1 MNQRSITLAFL
12 LIATSYSAYGFQQH
26 RGGTLRPEV
35 VSTALDHR
43 PIRLRIGRHDNRID
57 FAAQLMTPNLSPSI
71 LPSSWKSS
79 LSKGSKTALGAT
91 TATTAAFTAATAA
104 FQSSAVQKILEL
116 AAITGIGYTLRSK
129 LEPKGI
135 TALLLN
141 ALVPSIIVSSLSGLS
156 VSAESLGCVVASG
169 VALAVA
175 QLIGSELASRFVI
188 PKNRGDDESEI
199 EILRRT
205 ASIQLSSMAP
215 GLSVLSF
222 TKEFASLTLAGL
234 STLADVPSKVYS
246 LVLLPYYLRFR
257 GIVDAE
263 AKNSSDAMSRET
275 VTESP
280 SMLRKLGKAIKDPF
294 NLAIS
299 SGLILATLGRPVSTL
314 GFVGNAIGSLAK
326 SQTAVLFLL
335 IGLKLKFSGDRP
347 KLCLRLLLARH
358 GFMSL
363 FTSVFLATYLSSK
376 GGASDATR
384 LAAVL
389 SSHAACS
396 IIAYGQMDKVV
407 TNENVRGYDV
417 DLAFDIVALSYQMT
431 MILNT
436 IACLAGPAYVN
447 NLPVAGT
454 AMLAVSAAMGKIGV
468 KKQRIARK

>member
-1 MNQRSITLAFL
+1 MKKQGILVAVLLLAC
-12 LIATSYSAYGFQQH
+12 TSSSSAFQQH
-26 RGGTLRPEV
+26 RGGLPPRPGAAS
-35 VSTALDHR
+35 VSFKHKQNLLQTEW
-43 PIRLRIGRHDNRID
+43 
-57 FAAQLMTPNLSPSI
+57 QSSPNTRFPST
-71 LPSSWKSS
+71 SAHSN
-79 LSKGSKTALGAT
+79 TALGAT
-91 TATTAAFTAATAA
+91 SSAAFAAATAT

-129 LEPKGI
+129 LDPKGI
-135 TALLLN
+135 TSLLLN

-169 VALAVA
+169 VALAIA
-175 QLIGSELASRFVI
+175 QLVGSELAARFVI
-188 PKNRGDDESEI
+188 PKNDSDEI
-199 EILRRT
+199 QVLRRT
-205 ASIQLSSMAP
+205 ASVQMSSMAP

-246 LVLLPYYLRFR
+246 LVLLPYYLKFR
-257 GIVDAE
+257 GIVDSGD
-263 AKNSSDAMSRET
+263 KPSRG
-275 VTESP
+275 VTNGEP
-280 SMLRKLGKAIKDPF
+280 KANPKSIPKRIGNFVKDPF

-299 SGLILATLGRPVSTL
+299 SGLILAALGRPVHTL

-363 FTSVFLATYLSSK
+363 FASVFLKTCLPK
-376 GGASDATR
+376 ASDATR

-389 SSHAACS
+389 SSHAASS
-396 IIAYGQMDKVV
+396 IIAYGQMNKAVD
-407 TNENVRGYDV
+407 ENVKGYDI

-436 IACLAGPAYVN
+436 IACLAGSAYVN
-447 NLPVAGT
+447 NLPIAGT
-454 AMLAVSAAMGKIGV
+454 TMLVLSAVIGKLDG
-468 KKQRIARK
+468 KK

>member
-1 MNQRSITLAFL
+1 MKQRKIFQAVLLLAC
-12 LIATSYSAYGFQQH
+12 
-26 RGGTLRPEV
+26 
-35 VSTALDHR
+35 
-43 PIRLRIGRHDNRID
+43 
-57 FAAQLMTPNLSPSI
+57 
-71 LPSSWKSS
+71 SS
-79 LSKGSKTALGAT
+79 LSTCAFQQNRGGLLPRRGSASIALDQNQILLRRGYHLRPKPTSFDLSSSFPNQSSTTLGAT
-91 TATTAAFTAATAA
+91 SGAAFAAASAT

-116 AAITGIGYTLRSK
+116 AAISGIGYTLRSK
-129 LEPKGI
+129 LDPKAI

-169 VALAVA
+169 VGLAIA
-175 QLIGSELASRFVI
+175 QLIGSELAARFVI
-188 PKNRGDDESEI
+188 PKGDAETEV
-199 EILRRT
+199 LRRT
-205 ASIQLSSMAP
+205 ASVQMSSMAP

-257 GIVDAE
+257 GILDAGD
-263 AKNSSDAMSRET
+263 KPSHD
-275 VTESP
+275 VTNGEPRSNVSIP
-280 SMLRKLGKAIKDPF
+280 KRIGNFVKDPF

-299 SGLILATLGRPVSTL
+299 SGLILAAMGRPVHTL

-363 FTSVFLATYLSSK
+363 FCAAFLPAFLPK
-376 GGASDATR
+376 ASNATR

-389 SSHAACS
+389 SSHAASS
-396 IIAYGQMDKVV
+396 IIAYGQMNKVIA
-407 TNENVRGYDV
+407 NENVRGYDIE
-417 DLAFDIVALSYQMT
+417 LAFDIVALSYQMT

-436 IACLAGPAYVN
+436 IACLAGSAYVN
-447 NLPVAGT
+447 KLPVAGAT
-454 AMLAVSAAMGKIGV
+454 MLVLSAAIGKLDS
-468 KKQRIARK
+468 KK

>member
-1 MNQRSITLAFL
+1 MADSRQIYQQSIFSAVLLLA
-12 LIATSYSAYGFQQH
+12 ISSSASGFQHQ
-26 RGGTLRPEV
+26 RGVVIGHGRVLGSTLSSQPLV
-35 VSTALDHR
+35 LQG
-43 PIRLRIGRHDNRID
+43 GRHGNKID
-57 FAAQLMTPNLSPSI
+57 HAALLAPRRNPNTS
-71 LPSSWKSS
+71 
-79 LSKGSKTALGAT
+79 TALGAT
-91 TATTAAFTAATAA
+91 PTAAFTAISAA

-116 AAITGIGYTLRSK
+116 ATITGIGYTLRSK
-129 LEPKGI
+129 LDPKGI

-169 VALAVA
+169 VALAIA
-175 QLIGSELASRFVI
+175 QLIGSELSSRFVI
-188 PKNRGDDESEI
+188 PRNQGGDEFETD
-199 EILRRT
+199 ILRRT
-205 ASIQLSSMAP
+205 ASVQLSSMAP

-257 GIVDAE
+257 GIFNHEDNTDGGVANEVIQAD
-263 AKNSSDAMSRET
+263 K
-275 VTESP
+275 P
-280 SMLRKLGKAIKDPF
+280 SFLQKIGKAVKDPF

-299 SGLILATLGRPVSTL
+299 SGLILAALGRPVHTL

-363 FTSVFLATYLSSK
+363 FASVFLAICLPLK
-376 GGASDATR
+376 KGASDATR

-389 SSHAACS
+389 SSHAASS
-396 IIAYGQMDKVV
+396 IIAYGQMNKAI
-407 TNENVRGYDV
+407 TNENVQGYDV

-431 MILNT
+431 MVLNT
-436 IACLAGPAYVN
+436 IACLAGPVYVN

-454 AMLAVSAAMGKIGV
+454 TMLALSAVIGKIGG
-468 KKQRIARK
+468 KK

>member
-1 MNQRSITLAFL
+1 MKERSLILAVL
-12 LIATSYSAYGFQQH
+12 LLASSSYSTNAFQQH
-26 RGGTLRPEV
+26 RGRLPRPGASIALENRQTLLQRGPYESRFDSAAV
-35 VSTALDHR
+35 PLVRSNA
-43 PIRLRIGRHDNRID
+43 PI
-57 FAAQLMTPNLSPSI
+57 SV
-71 LPSSWKSS
+71 LPT
-79 LSKGSKTALGAT
+79 LLKGSNTALGAT
-91 TATTAAFTAATAA
+91 AAANAAFAAATAT

-129 LEPKGI
+129 LDPKGI

-169 VALAVA
+169 VALAIA

-188 PKNRGDDESEI
+188 PKTNGDDKAEV
-199 EILRRT
+199 LRRT
-205 ASIQLSSMAP
+205 ASVQLSSMAP

-257 GIVDAE
+257 GIVDAGRE
-263 AKNSSDAMSRET
+263 PSRGVTNGEPKAKTTSI
-275 VTESP
+275 P
-280 SMLRKLGKAIKDPF
+280 KKLGNFVKDPF

-299 SGLILATLGRPVSTL
+299 SGLVLAALGRPVHTL

-363 FTSVFLATYLSSK
+363 FASVFLAAFLPSK
-376 GGASDATR
+376 RGFADATR

-396 IIAYGQMDKVV
+396 IIAYGQMNKVI
-407 TNENVRGYDV
+407 TNENVRGYDI

-436 IACLAGPAYVN
+436 IACLAGPVYVN
-447 NLPVAGT
+447 NLPIAGAT
-454 AMLAVSAAMGKIGV
+454 MLALSAAIGKLDG
-468 KKQRIARK
+468 KK

>member
-1 MNQRSITLAFL
+1 MSHTKNYSRPIRQSSIIFAVL
-12 LIATSYSAYGFQQH
+12 LLSSSPSSANAFQQQQGSDYRQNLIR
-26 RGGTLRPEV
+26 RGRQENRFNSASPLARPA
-35 VSTALDHR
+35 VSRNAFTPFSSRNTALDVTAAAS
-43 PIRLRIGRHDNRID
+43 GA
-57 FAAQLMTPNLSPSI
+57 FASV
-71 LPSSWKSS
+71 
-79 LSKGSKTALGAT
+79 
-91 TATTAAFTAATAA
+91 TAT

-129 LEPKGI
+129 LDSKGI

-156 VSAESLGCVVASG
+156 VSAESLGCVLASG
-169 VALAVA
+169 VALAIA
-175 QLIGSELASRFVI
+175 QLIGSELSSRFVI
-188 PKNRGDDESEI
+188 PKIDGDNQTEV
-199 EILRRT
+199 LRRT
-205 ASIQLSSMAP
+205 ASVQLSSMAP

-234 STLADVPSKVYS
+234 STLADVPSKIYS

-257 GIVDAE
+257 GIVDAGRKPSRGVTNGE
-263 AKNSSDAMSRET
+263 PKAKPASI
-275 VTESP
+275 P
-280 SMLRKLGKAIKDPF
+280 KKLGNFVKDPF

-299 SGLILATLGRPVSTL
+299 SGLILAVLRRPVHTL

-358 GFMSL
+358 GFMSI
-363 FTSVFLATYLSSK
+363 FASAFLAAFLPLKK
-376 GGASDATR
+376 GFSDATR

-396 IIAYGQMDKVV
+396 IIAYGQMNKVV
-407 TNENVRGYDV
+407 THENVRGYDT

-431 MILNT
+431 MVLNT
-436 IACLAGPAYVN
+436 IACLAGPVYVN
-447 NLPVAGT
+447 NLLVAGAT
-454 AMLAVSAAMGKIGV
+454 MLTLSAGIGKLDS
-468 KKQRIARK
+468 KE